1 MLKPVRPSVA
11 GVFSPLGLLVL
22 WAIAG
27 CAPPAEQGPPST
39 ASETPAA
46 SEPTLLGSTENS
58 VAAIPASEM
67 PEELVYVTSQLS
79 EAEVGSLAA
88 VAPNVTVIRVENAAE
103 AARYAGEAHGMDANL
118 ATEEFLT
125 ATPGLRWLQSWSA
138 GVERYVRMPTVEARD
153 ELVLTN
159 MAGMY
164 GPVIAEHVF
173 AMLLSRTRDLN
184 HYLALSEEGRWDRQS
199 GGAMEALQGR
209 TMLVVGVGGIGS
221 EIALRAHAFGMRV
234 LGTVRSARP
243 APPYVDYLGTGDELP
258 DLLPQADIVVLA
270 VPLTDETRHMIDAAA
285 LASMPKGA
293 WLVNIARGPV
303 VDTDALVQALD
314 QGHLGAAFLDVT
326 DPEPLPAGHPLWGR
340 ENVFIT
346 PHVAGNAELSGDRA
360 YALFTEN
367 LRRFG
372 AGEPLLNV
380 VDKSAG
386 Y

>member
-184 HYLALSEEGRWDRQS
+184 H
-199 GGAMEALQGR
+199 
-209 TMLVVGVGGIGS
+209 
-221 EIALRAHAFGMRV
+221 
-234 LGTVRSARP
+234 
-243 APPYVDYLGTGDELP
+243 
-258 DLLPQADIVVLA
+258 
-270 VPLTDETRHMIDAAA
+270 
-285 LASMPKGA
+285 
-293 WLVNIARGPV
+293 
-303 VDTDALVQALD
+303 
-314 QGHLGAAFLDVT
+314 
-326 DPEPLPAGHPLWGR
+326 
-340 ENVFIT
+340 
-346 PHVAGNAELSGDRA
+346 
-360 YALFTEN
+360 
-367 LRRFG
+367 
-372 AGEPLLNV
+372 
-380 VDKSAG
+380 
-386 Y
+386 